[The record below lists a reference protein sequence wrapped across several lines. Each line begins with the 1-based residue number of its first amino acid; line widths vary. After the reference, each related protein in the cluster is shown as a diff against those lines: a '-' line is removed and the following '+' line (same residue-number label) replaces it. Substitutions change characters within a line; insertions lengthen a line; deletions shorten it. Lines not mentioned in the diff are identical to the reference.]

1 LSLDIVPSVCPHDC
15 PSACALDVERIDARI
30 GRIRGAATQSYTR
43 GVVCAKVARY
53 AERQHHPA
61 RLSQPLRRVGEKSV
75 GLDAFRPIS
84 WEEAL
89 DEVAE
94 ALTRAAQ
101 RHGSEAVWP
110 YYYCG
115 TMGLVQGD
123 GINRL
128 RHAMRYSRE
137 DLTICCRAG
146 RRGLAGVGAKRGV
159 DGREIAKSDLIV
171 VWGGNPVSTQVNL
184 MTHVAAA
191 RKERGAKLVVIDP
204 YRTATAERADLH
216 LAPLPGTD
224 GALACAVM
232 HVLFKEGYADRAHMA
247 RYTDDPEGLSAHLR
261 TRDPGWAA
269 RITGLSEEQII
280 GFARLYGRARRSY
293 IRVGYGFSRSRNG
306 AAQLFAVSCLPAVT
320 GAWAHEGGGA
330 LYSNHGLVDLD
341 PSLIEGLDLLDLG
354 DGPPVT
360 ALLIQN
366 TNPMVVAPQ
375 SRFVREGFARSDL
388 FVCVHEQFMT
398 ETAAMAD
405 IVLPATTF
413 LEHDDIYTS
422 GAHTWLQIARAAL
435 PPHAECRSNHEVI
448 CGLAERLGARHP
460 GFGLSAVELIDK
472 TLRASGLHN
481 THSSGIPA
489 LRRPAR

>member
-15 PSACALDVERIDARI
+15 PSACALDVERVDGRRI

-61 RLSQPLRRVGEKSV
+61 RLSQPLRRVGEKGA

-89 DEVAE
+89 GEVAW

-137 DLTICCRAG
+137 DLTICVALADAG
-146 RRGLAGVGAKRGV
+146 WLAGVGAKRGV
-159 DGREIAKSDLIV
+159 DGREIAKSGLIV

-184 MTHVAAA
+184 MTHVATA

-232 HVLFKEGYADRAHMA
+232 HVLIKEG
-247 RYTDDPEGLSAHLR
+247 
-261 TRDPGWAA
+261 PG
-269 RITGLSEEQII
+269 R
-280 GFARLYGRARRSY
+280 
-293 IRVGYGFSRSRNG
+293 
-306 AAQLFAVSCLPAVT
+306 P
-320 GAWAHEGGGA
+320 
-330 LYSNHGLVDLD
+330 
-341 PSLIEGLDLLDLG
+341 PSLPTSSVSGCLVT
-354 DGPPVT
+354 PVT
-360 ALLIQN
+360 V
-366 TNPMVVAPQ
+366 TPD
-375 SRFVREGFARSDL
+375 R
-388 FVCVHEQFMT
+388 
-398 ETAAMAD
+398 
-405 IVLPATTF
+405 
-413 LEHDDIYTS
+413 
-422 GAHTWLQIARAAL
+422 
-435 PPHAECRSNHEVI
+435 
-448 CGLAERLGARHP
+448 
-460 GFGLSAVELIDK
+460 
-472 TLRASGLHN
+472 
-481 THSSGIPA
+481 
-489 LRRPAR
+489 